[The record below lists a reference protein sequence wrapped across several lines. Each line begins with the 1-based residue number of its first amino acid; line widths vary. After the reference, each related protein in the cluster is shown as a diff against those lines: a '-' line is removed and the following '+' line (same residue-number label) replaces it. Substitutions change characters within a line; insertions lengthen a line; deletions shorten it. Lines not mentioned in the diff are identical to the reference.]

1 MFAIS
6 KNNRQL
12 TSFQRRGL
20 AVSTS
25 YSFRVR
31 AVTLNDDG
39 TEILGASTSEKIIET
54 EGGQSG
60 EFGFKSSTLSL
71 IETTEDFIVTVTRSA
86 EGGVTS
92 IDYEILHSGIGDYA
106 IQMNED
112 IVAADRGTLI
122 FDDGVV
128 ERTVTLALKDD
139 DLFEYPNER
148 FGIVLSNPTGK
159 ATLNDNR
166 TTLNVTVMD
175 DGGAGL
181 ISFSSETMFV
191 SES

>member
-1 MFAIS
+1 
-6 KNNRQL
+6 
-12 TSFQRRGL
+12 
-20 AVSTS
+20 
-25 YSFRVR
+25 
-31 AVTLNDDG
+31 
-39 TEILGASTSEKIIET
+39 
-54 EGGQSG
+54 
-60 EFGFKSSTLSL
+60 
-71 IETTEDFIVTVTRSA
+71 
-86 EGGVTS
+86 
-92 IDYEILHSGIGDYA
+92 
-106 IQMNED
+106 
-112 IVAADRGTLI
+112 ADRGTLI

-175 DGGAGL
+175 DGDAGL

-191 SES
+191 SESFTIASVTLTRTGGSSGRLRVLVVDAKETAGNAVRGVPVPCSFDQRQICYVRDPDSDQVKIPFRVDCSDEEAGDYYVVENTPPGAAIE